1 MSKNATPAAVKDCDI
16 RGRYPEEVNE
26 ALFLQLGKA
35 FGRQVVSSA
44 HGEQGKPSVV
54 LGCDDRPSTPALK
67 KNFLTGLK
75 AHDLRIMDLGVVP
88 TPVVYWAKERAEAQ
102 ASAVI
107 TASHNPP
114 KFNGLKVMNGMKP
127 PTPDMIWAL
136 AEEKVEEEISQF
148 PAPVEVKGWP
158 DAIETYKSEIRE
170 RFSGSGIDTL
180 SVVLDPGT
188 GCQSGVASEVFRK
201 LGAKVI
207 ALHDHLDGTFPE
219 RHPDCAIPEHLV
231 TLMGAVRDSGADL
244 GVAFDGD
251 GDRMAAVDDLGRILA
266 SEHLGMI
273 LLKGPLRP
281 DPGMPVIIDTKCS
294 MHLDRLVNEL
304 QGKPIRCKSGHA
316 YMKEMVLEKGAI
328 MGVELSGHLFLG
340 RLNGR
345 DDPLYTALMLAQ
357 YLAGETSPLSSLV
370 DSMPRM
376 IMTKD
381 LRIPM
386 AGEEMERIIEGL
398 KRGPEG
404 ARVEMLDG
412 VRLVWDHGWLL
423 ARRSIT
429 EPKITI
435 RWEGET
441 LEDLKRIGRVLAE
454 NFQRLSP
461 HVERA
466 LEQEG
471 KKHA

>member
-1 MSKNATPAAVKDCDI
+1 MTKDATPAAVKDCDI
-16 RGRYPEEVNE
+16 RGRYPDEVNE
-26 ALFLQLGKA
+26 SFFLRVGEA
-35 FGRQVVSSA
+35 FGRQVMAS
-44 HGEQGKPSVV
+44 GQGDRERGTVV

-67 KNFLTGLK
+67 KSFMAGLT
-75 AHDLRIMDLGVVP
+75 AHDLQIMDLGIVP
-88 TPVVYWAKERAEAQ
+88 TPVVYWAKETLHAQ
-102 ASAVI
+102 GSAII

-114 KFNGLKVMNGMKP
+114 EFNGLKVMNGKKP
-127 PTPDMIWAL
+127 PSADMIRAL
-136 AEEKVEEEISQF
+136 AEEKVGEGIPKS
-148 PAPVEVKGWP
+148 PALGKVKAWP
-158 DAIETYKSEIRE
+158 DAIDRYKSEMME

-188 GCQSGVASEVFRK
+188 GCQAGVASEVFRK

-219 RHPDCAIPEHLV
+219 RHPDCAIAEHLAP
-231 TLMGAVRDSGADL
+231 LMAAVRDSRANL

-251 GDRMAAVDDLGRILA
+251 GDRMAVVDDLGRILV

-281 DPGMPVIIDTKCS
+281 DPGMPVIIDLKCS
-294 MHLDRLVNEL
+294 MQLDRLVSKL

-316 YMKEMVLEKGAI
+316 YMKAMVLEKGAI
-328 MGVELSGHLFLG
+328 LGVELSGHLFLAI
-340 RLNGR
+340 LNGR

-357 YLAGETSPLSSLV
+357 YLAGETRPLSSLV
-370 DSMPRM
+370 DALPKM

-386 AGEEMERIIEGL
+386 AGEEMEHIIEGL
-398 KRGPEG
+398 KQGPEG
-404 ARVEMLDG
+404 ARVEMIDG
-412 VRLVWDHGWLL
+412 VRLVWEHGWLL

-441 LEDLKRIGRVLAE
+441 FKDLKKIGRVLAE
-454 NFQRLSP
+454 NFQSLSP
-461 HVERA
+461 HVKRA
-466 LEQEG
+466 LDQEG
-471 KKHA
+471 KRHA